1 MSSDQ
6 ILGYTTGPIPA
17 TAAFTSAFVMHA
29 SEYGGTLQSMLDGL
43 EQDRRVMMDHDPA
56 NMYIKYV
63 PARISSSPSS
73 IDTHL
78 LTGGAYLFTTPAAC
92 ASFASWTTHTFRDP
106 STGVKF
112 WDRPIFHHVRRWS
125 WDVVGAHNL
134 TLPARHALSRV
145 QHFSY
150 DDDSSLIDAPT
161 AVRDALDAAFP
172 ALLNAARQQRG
183 AAAFWLLHSP
193 DERLIATHMVS
204 ERLDDGEEDVD
215 AAVARLEALPSIGA
229 ELLLPLLPVKC
240 ESAFDRT
247 SPFIQNWLPVSRAAG
262 GVPQHTPNF
271 PALPQVTVQ

>member
-1 MSSDQ
+1 MAQADPRGDQ
-6 ILGYTTGPIPA
+6 SLLD
-17 TAAFTSAFVMHA
+17 V
-29 SEYGGTLQSMLDGL
+29 TL
-43 EQDRRVMMDHDPA
+43 E
-56 NMYIKYV
+56 
-63 PARISSSPSS
+63 
-73 IDTHL
+73 
-78 LTGGAYLFTTPAAC
+78 
-92 ASFASWTTHTFRDP
+92 
-106 STGVKF
+106 
-112 WDRPIFHHVRRWS
+112 
-125 WDVVGAHNL
+125 
-134 TLPARHALSRV
+134 
-145 QHFSY
+145 
-150 DDDSSLIDAPT
+150 DSSLIDGPT

-204 ERLDDGEEDVD
+204 ERLEDGEEDVD
-215 AAVARLEALPSIGA
+215 AAVARLEAMPSIGA